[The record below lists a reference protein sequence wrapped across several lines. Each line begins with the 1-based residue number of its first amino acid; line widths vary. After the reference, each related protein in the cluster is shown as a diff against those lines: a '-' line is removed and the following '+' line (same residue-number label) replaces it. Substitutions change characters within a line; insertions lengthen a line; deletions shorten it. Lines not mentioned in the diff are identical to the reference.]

1 MAKTLKD
8 FLAKKNPLLKS
19 KADQEFYK
27 KNVSSKVTKLDK
39 ATENDDQFKANNVKT
54 WKRAPLHGVDGEED
68 SVSDGTNLNE
78 ASYEVFKDDH
88 TVHSKHKSKSSA
100 LNTLRKTGNRNWT
113 VGVLHGDKI
122 SHMYDHDGTRLN
134 WSDHHGTFVPKKS
147 LKESDLNEI
156 SKKTLKSYI
165 SGASIDKSIHAADI
179 GYDNAS
185 GVLTGRKMNRKE
197 FEKIQKKHGNRSLGI
212 QQAAERLAGDYPH
225 KGVGIK
231 PYKLKED
238 TLNEIKVGD
247 HIHAGLGTKG
257 GAGFKGVVTK
267 VEGNTVHFRQHEKYA
282 KGNKFGPRQFKAPK
296 SLVTVEKKN
305 LSESTKKEALKRYH
319 AGSNER
325 LNCIKGLLKK
335 FHDNQLKSSYHD
347 LWSTKDIHRRIEDLH
362 DDLVGRTDIPNV
374 KSTLHENQ
382 LDEISKKTLTSY
394 IRKSMNDR
402 DWKRSERLDIARN
415 SMNPS
420 IYRERDDYKKVARE
434 GGNRSRGIDRA
445 LDRLGGEMKYGK
457 TSHQEKISYG
467 KGRPPKNAP
476 KEKTVTKFKTKEY
489 TAKE

>member
-27 KNVSSKVTKLDK
+27 KNVSAKVTKLDK

-78 ASYEVFKDDH
+78 ISKEKLEKYIRQSSSSASHASIGLKNANEHQKPYWKNIFKKRNKGMVRAFDRLDKLTKEEIDEGLKLHKTYEQGNKCAKVYRDAEWDEYRVKHFINGKHHKKADYHTNDKDDA
-88 TVHSKHKSKSSA
+88 HSTAKY
-100 LNTLRKTGNRNWT
+100 W
-113 VGVLHGDKI
+113 
-122 SHMYDHDGTRLN
+122 
-134 WSDHHGTFVPKKS
+134 
-147 LKESDLNEI
+147 
-156 SKKTLKSYI
+156 
-165 SGASIDKSIHAADI
+165 
-179 GYDNAS
+179 
-185 GVLTGRKMNRKE
+185 
-197 FEKIQKKHGNRSLGI
+197 
-212 QQAAERLAGDYPH
+212 
-225 KGVGIK
+225 
-231 PYKLKED
+231 LKED

-319 AGSNER
+319 KASKDR
-325 LNCIKGLLKK
+325 LDCIKGLLKK

-445 LDRLGGEMKYGK
+445 LDRLEGNMKYGK

>member
-8 FLAKKNPLLKS
+8 FLNTKNPLLKS

-27 KNVSSKVTKLDK
+27 KNVSAKVTKLDK

-68 SVSDGTNLNE
+68 TVSDGTNLNE
-78 ASYEVFKDDH
+78 ISKDLATRYLDKLSGKMKAYNKTSNKFNKAKTDAEYER
-88 TVHSKHKSKSSA
+88 
-100 LNTLRKTGNRNWT
+100 LG
-113 VGVLHGDKI
+113 GDKEHTRI
-122 SHMYDHDGTRLN
+122 TDKLIKHQVKGVNVAREKMAGRAKVPFSGQSNKAYDT
-134 WSDHHGTFVPKKS
+134 VKKS
-147 LKESDLNEI
+147 LKEEI
-156 SKKTLKSYI
+156 DEGLKLHKTYEQGNKCAKVYRDAEWDEYRVKHFINGKHHKKADYHTN
-165 SGASIDKSIHAADI
+165 DKDDAHSTAK
-179 GYDNAS
+179 YW
-185 GVLTGRKMNRKE
+185 
-197 FEKIQKKHGNRSLGI
+197 
-212 QQAAERLAGDYPH
+212 
-225 KGVGIK
+225 
-231 PYKLKED
+231 LKED

-319 AGSNER
+319 KASKDR
-325 LNCIKGLLKK
+325 LDCIKGLLKK

-445 LDRLGGEMKYGK
+445 LDRLEGNMKYGK